1 MNLTCCICK
10 NEISKDAKIAKIIPI
25 KVTQHDETDARTE
38 YTNSDDEIYIHLNCL
53 QCGNVPIIACR
64 AKNIATDLRIMD
76 ITQENFVDK
85 SKIIEPL
92 IRNNILNF

>member
-10 NEISKDAKIAKIIPI
+10 NEISEDAKIAKIIPI

-53 QCGNVPIIACR
+53 QYGNVPIIACR
-64 AKNIATDLRIMD
+64 ANDK
-76 ITQENFVDK
+76 NFVPD
-85 SKIIEPL
+85 SRIINDDTTQDSL
-92 IRNNILNF
+92 VRSNILNF